1 MKKICAGI
9 LMFTSLSAGAAEQLP
24 AVVSG
29 ALAGAVAGLTG
40 TAGTAQAQ
48 QARAPASV
56 DENNNLS
63 ADCAKSISRLYR
75 FYFHEIY
82 PNPKNEA
89 CRKLSETL
97 GPEETAEMQA
107 VIGDLRN
114 SCPVSVVAQITGSF
128 RELKEERDA

>member
-1 MKKICAGI
+1 M
-9 LMFTSLSAGAAEQLP
+9 LTSFSSLAAEQLP

-40 TAGTAQAQ
+40 TAQTQAQ
-48 QARAPASV
+48 QSHAVAPASI

-63 ADCAKSISRLYR
+63 ADCARSISRLYR

-89 CRKLSETL
+89 CKKLSETL

-114 SCPVSVVAQITGSF
+114 RCPVSVVAQITGSF
-128 RELKEERDA
+128 RDLKEERDA